1 MLILWS
7 LAITAGLLVLVY
19 LMVFGVPH
27 STVTAEAGSIGR
39 PRTGLP
45 MVGAFSTGAGLA
57 GYLTMSFSSMDQGAR
72 SALIVGVAC
81 LSALATRWLVI
92 KAFTEPPPDPEDDP
106 RYRYQG
112 HVARL
117 TQAIT
122 PDHPGRLL
130 FEADGRR
137 FELAAQSIDGAPV
150 PRDTEV
156 VIERIDDDLATVELW
171 TTVEQ
176 RL

>member
-1 MLILWS
+1 
-7 LAITAGLLVLVY
+7 
-19 LMVFGVPH
+19 MVVGVPH
-27 STVTAEAGSIGR
+27 SEATAALGAAGR
-39 PRTGLP
+39 PRTTLP
-45 MVGAFSTGAGLA
+45 MLGTFLTGAGLA
-57 GYLTMSFSSMDQGAR
+57 GYLTMTFSGMGSGAR
-72 SALIVGVAC
+72 VALIFAVAS
-81 LSALATRWLVI
+81 LTALLTRWLVI

-112 HVARL
+112 HVAQL

-122 PDHPGRLL
+122 REHPGRLV

-137 FELAAQSIDGAPV
+137 FDLAAQSIDGLPV
-150 PRDTEV
+150 AKDVEV

>member
-1 MLILWS
+1 MLIFWS

-19 LMVFGVPH
+19 LMVVGVPH
-27 STVTAEAGSIGR
+27 STGGAEPGTVAR

-45 MVGAFSTGAGLA
+45 MLGAFSTGAGLA
-57 GYLTMSFSSMDQGAR
+57 GYLTMSITGMDRGDR

-81 LSALATRWLVI
+81 LSALSTRWLVI

-112 HVARL
+112 HVGRI

-122 PDHPGRLL
+122 PDHQGRLL
-130 FEADGRR
+130 FEADGHR
-137 FELAAQSIDGAPV
+137 FDLAAQSVDGMPV
-150 PRDTEV
+150 LVGTEV
-156 VIERIDDDLATVELW
+156 VIERIDGDLATVELW
-171 TTVEQ
+171 TTVEE